1 MWTLSHLI
9 VKHLAEDLGLGF
21 GLHYVHIQGMP
32 GMAIYGYST
41 SKLEIQV
48 MNQQRICKCQI
59 MLKQAVLETYGQRG
73 ALHSYVGEVL
83 A

>member
-1 MWTLSHLI
+1 

-48 MNQQRICKCQI
+48 IQVPNYWNI
-59 MLKQAVLETYGQRG
+59 LGP
-73 ALHSYVGEVL
+73 VGIQ
-83 A
+83 